1 LSVGRV
7 TIKGMEL
14 TGRDFDKIPPHNLH
28 VPVVDFARLWL
39 AAEQRYNRDKT
50 WASFGV
56 VETCR
61 WLAGATVRPDEGAW
75 YRATAPVTE
84 RSASAI
90 EELIEA
96 ECLAAEVLLF
106 RTPVPTW
113 VAKRPGWLSAVVA
126 TLAWAWRR
134 SGTPPIDVHAHAQG

>member
-1 LSVGRV
+1 
-7 TIKGMEL
+7 MEL
-14 TGRDFDKIPPHNLH
+14 TGRDFDKIPPRNLH

-39 AAEQRYNRDKT
+39 ASEWQYDQERT
-50 WASFGV
+50 WAAYGV

-61 WLAGATVRPDEGAW
+61 WLATATVRPESGPWRMA
-75 YRATAPVTE
+75 ASPVTE

-106 RTPVPTW
+106 RRPVPMWLT
-113 VAKRPGWLSAVVA
+113 KRPGWLPAVVT
-126 TLAWAWRR
+126 TLGWAWRR
-134 SGTPPIDVHAHAQG
+134 SGKPPIDVHAHAQG